1 MSVPLSQVSTG
12 LQTATV
18 SWPVERTVTPTCG
31 PSRRAHGSPPW
42 SSSGSTALLAVWGGR
57 HGRTSSLSAAAHA
70 SSPSATS
77 SRKTTGEV
85 FGGNLPAFNLYRR
98 TFNIRFFF
106 NFLIKYDFLPTGGCV
121 NTSRSQSAPPSSVWT
136 GIPTT
141 SCWLLDPVTSN
152 AGTQMCYF
160 ICESILMTTL
170 NTYNLLGLLS
180 TLCMWHQFI
189 FVCVTTVK
197 EGKCCY
203 FWSNQ

>member
-1 MSVPLSQVSTG
+1 MEAHPGHPQD
-12 LQTATV
+12 Q
-18 SWPVERTVTPTCG
+18 P
-31 PSRRAHGSPPW
+31 RR
-42 SSSGSTALLAVWGGR
+42 
-57 HGRTSSLSAAAHA
+57 SLCEVVA
-70 SSPSATS
+70 
-77 SRKTTGEV
+77 TGEQV
-85 FGGNLPAFNLYRR
+85 RCRQRLTPHLHLLLRAGKRLVRFLEEIFLPLIY
-98 TFNIRFFF
+98 TEEHLISDFFF
-106 NFLIKYDFLPTGGCV
+106 NFLIKYDFSPTGGCV